1 MDSTIN
7 YVNLWKAFR
16 AIGIWGP
23 YVHFVCWF
31 RQFIMYAIIVE
42 DGRQYRVEKDQILD
56 IDFRE
61 SAVENDSLVFDRVLA
76 VNTGSGLKLG
86 RPTVEGASVQAKV
99 ISVQKGDKIYIQ
111 KFRRRKNYDR
121 RTGHRQLYTRVKIE
135 SITA

>member
-1 MDSTIN
+1 
-7 YVNLWKAFR
+7 
-16 AIGIWGP
+16 
-23 YVHFVCWF
+23 
-31 RQFIMYAIIVE
+31 MYAIIVE

-61 SAVENDSLVFDRVLA
+61 SAVENDSLVFNRVLA
-76 VNTGSGLKLG
+76 VSTDSGLKLG

-99 ISVQKGDKIYIQ
+99 ISVQKGAKIYIQ

>member
-1 MDSTIN
+1 
-7 YVNLWKAFR
+7 
-16 AIGIWGP
+16 
-23 YVHFVCWF
+23 
-31 RQFIMYAIIVE
+31 MYAIIVE